1 MEDNTEQN
9 KNNIIYELVDDDGND
24 GEYNIHNEDDIVN
37 SNNIPTERDIKR
49 LDELT
54 EKDVFEMT
62 FDSEENGERFYN
74 SYAKVKG
81 FSIRRDQLYKD
92 KNNMVISRSWVCSKE
107 GYRQSKYLEV
117 EERKREPKQL
127 TRVGCRACFRIKYNR
142 STSKYEVNEFFKEH
156 NHSMIG
162 PLGVQFLR
170 SHRNVTS
177 ADKAQGNAMH
187 HIGMRTSH
195 IMDFAAQ
202 QAGGYENVGFIQK
215 DMYNHFGTERRVQVV
230 DGDAEGALAYLCG
243 KEEQDPMFY
252 YKYDVDEENR
262 LNNLFWTDG
271 GSRTDYLYFGDVLMF
286 DTTYR
291 TNAYNK
297 PFVILQGVSNHF
309 QTTVFGCALL
319 ASETVETY
327 IWVLEKFLDAMDHKM
342 PLSVITD
349 GDKAMCR
356 AIKTVM
362 PTARHRLCKWH
373 LKMNAL
379 SNIHIEGFLH
389 SFEKCMSMQCTQEMF
404 ELEWKNFVDKYGR
417 HNNKWIAY
425 VYCKRTLW
433 AEAYLHGHFFAG
445 AKSTQRCK
453 SMNAFLNR
461 FLKVRLRLFEFVR
474 AYDRA
479 LARLRH
485 NEAKAQSE
493 TENTTPILS
502 TGMKRI
508 ERHAADIFTRAIF
521 FKFREQIKSE
531 QVLFMSG
538 KTSK

>member
-9 KNNIIYELVDDDGND
+9 KNNIIYELDDDDGND
-24 GEYNIHNEDDIVN
+24 GEHNIHNEDDIVN
-37 SNNIPTERDIKR
+37 SNDIPTKRDIKR

-54 EKDVFEMT
+54 ERDVFEMT

-81 FSIRRDQLYKD
+81 FSIRRDQSYKD
-92 KNNMVISRSWVCSKE
+92 KNSMVISRNWVYSKE
-107 GYRQSKYLEV
+107 GHKQSKYLEV

-142 STSKYEVNEFFKEH
+142 NTSKYEVNEFFKEH
-156 NHSMIG
+156 NDSMIG

-170 SHRNVTS
+170 SHQNITS
-177 ADKAQGNAMH
+177 ANKAQGNAMH

-195 IMDFAAQ
+195 IMDFVAQ
-202 QAGGYENVGFIQK
+202 QAGGYENVGFIPK
-215 DMYNHFGTERRVQVV
+215 DMFNHFGTERKAQVV
-230 DGDAEGALAYLCG
+230 DGDAESALAYLCG

-262 LNNLFWTDG
+262 LNNLFWTDS
-271 GSRTDYLYFGDVLMF
+271 GSRTDYLCFGDVLMF

-297 PFVILQGVSNHF
+297 PFVILQGVTNHF
-309 QTTVFGCALL
+309 QMTVFECALL

-327 IWVLEKFLDAMDHKM
+327 IWVLEKFLNAMDHKM
-342 PLSVITD
+342 PLSAIID
-349 GDKAMCR
+349 GDETMRK

-379 SNIHIEGFLH
+379 SNIHMEGFLH
-389 SFEKCMSMQCTQEMF
+389 GFEKCMSMQCTQEMF
-404 ELEWKNFVDKYGR
+404 ELECKNLVDKYGL
-417 HNNKWIAY
+417 HNNMWIAD

-433 AEAYLHGHFFAG
+433 AEAYLHGYFFAG
-445 AKSTQRCK
+445 AKSTQRCD
-453 SMNAFLNR
+453 SMNSILNNR
-461 FLKVRLRLFEFVR
+461 KNLFNH
-474 AYDRA
+474 
-479 LARLRH
+479 L
-485 NEAKAQSE
+485 
-493 TENTTPILS
+493 
-502 TGMKRI
+502 
-508 ERHAADIFTRAIF
+508 IFQLV
-521 FKFREQIKSE
+521 KF
-531 QVLFMSG
+531 
-538 KTSK
+538 